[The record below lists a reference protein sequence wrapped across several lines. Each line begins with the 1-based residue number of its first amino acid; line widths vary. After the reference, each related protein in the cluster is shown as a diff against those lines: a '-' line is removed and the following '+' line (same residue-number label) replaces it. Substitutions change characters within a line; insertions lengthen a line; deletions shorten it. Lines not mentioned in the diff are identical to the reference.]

1 MAHISRKGSEELDVD
16 TRHDCQDDI
25 CSFMMNEWRGIW
37 LLRDGH
43 QHVWTDGAER
53 GDPYKEGPY
62 KGGKKRL
69 KFIQSLGYK
78 VSSLKRK

>member
-43 QHVWTDGAER
+43 QHVWKDGCCEWE
-53 GDPYKEGPY
+53 GDW
-62 KGGKKRL
+62 L
-69 KFIQSLGYK
+69 
-78 VSSLKRK
+78 